1 MDGRVGGAERSET
14 DAATGRRGVVG
25 AFSIAE
31 KLDRLFRQAGA
42 TPPRRSE
49 APQPQ
54 AQAPQPRAQH
64 RQGDRGPEAGSP
76 EVRQPGGQAEPSYM
90 AVAEAIR
97 ATQGVQISHTYIWQ
111 LRTGR
116 RDNPTVAHLTALA
129 TYFGVPVAY
138 FLDDE
143 QTAKIDAQLELLR
156 TLRDA
161 GVTQMALRAADVS
174 PRGRETIN
182 ELIRKVWESERR
194 LEE

>member
-1 MDGRVGGAERSET
+1 M
-14 DAATGRRGVVG
+14 VG

-31 KLDRLFRQAGA
+31 KLDRLFRQARPA
-42 TPPRRSE
+42 
-49 APQPQ
+49 
-54 AQAPQPRAQH
+54 
-64 RQGDRGPEAGSP
+64 D
-76 EVRQPGGQAEPSYM
+76 QAEPSYM

-97 ATQGVQISHTYIWQ
+97 GEQGVPISHTYIWQ

-143 QTAKIDAQLELLR
+143 QSRRVDAQLELLR
-156 TLRDA
+156 TIRDA
-161 GVTQMALRAADVS
+161 GVTQIALRAADVS

-194 LEE
+194 PE